1 MQSLHIAEK
10 YVMLLKPLTL
20 LKPLLSA
27 VTGHGEMNQKSQ
39 RSMLIRVPLPLA
51 EPSGALASS
60 TSSSIYAN
68 NTV

>member
-10 YVMLLKPLTL
+10 YVILLKPLTL

-27 VTGHGEMNQKSQ
+27 AIGHGEMNQQ
-39 RSMLIRVPLPLA
+39 RSMLIRVPLLLA
-51 EPSGALASS
+51 KASGALVNS
-60 TSSSIYAN
+60 TTSSIYAN

>member
-39 RSMLIRVPLPLA
+39 RSMLIGAPLLLA
-51 EPSGALASS
+51 KAFGALVNSI
-60 TSSSIYAN
+60 TSSIYTN